1 MTKTLLQINVT
12 CNWGSTGRIAEE
24 IGQVAIKNGWRSY
37 IAFSR
42 GNPNSQSQ
50 LIRIGSKWDMYEHGI
65 ESRLLDNHG
74 MASRGA
80 TRKLIEQIETI
91 KPDIIHL
98 HNIHGYFINYQILF
112 DYLAKSGIPVVWTL
126 HDCWSFTGH
135 CSYFMVSNCYQWR
148 EGECGNCNHKMA
160 YPVSPLLNRS
170 HRNFIAKKKA
180 FTSVGNVTV
189 VAVSRWLEQLAEQSF
204 LGTHHVVCIYN
215 GVNVNVF
222 KPKDNKAEVKR
233 KLGIKQRYML
243 VGVAS
248 IWTSTKGLADFVK
261 LRAVLPDD
269 EYAIVLVGVDD
280 KQAKLLP
287 EGIMVMRRTN
297 NVAELADIYSAADVF
312 VNPTWQDN
320 FPTTN
325 LEALACGTPVVTYR
339 TGGSPEAV
347 DEKSGFV
354 VEQGDISGLAK
365 AVNTICSRGKNH
377 YSAACRQRA
386 LDHYDKDD
394 CFKDY
399 VKLYEL
405 LLLKN

>member
-1 MTKTLLQINVT
+1 MPGGGLHQETRAGARRLRNQ
-12 CNWGSTGRIAEE
+12 WGRADRS
-24 IGQVAIKNGWRSY
+24 GQLGY
-37 IAFSR
+37 IALLCRDGYADAQRF
-42 GNPNSQSQ
+42 GWQ
-50 LIRIGSKWDMYEHGI
+50 LG
-65 ESRLLDNHG
+65 
-74 MASRGA
+74 
-80 TRKLIEQIETI
+80 
-91 KPDIIHL
+91 
-98 HNIHGYFINYQILF
+98 
-112 DYLAKSGIPVVWTL
+112 
-126 HDCWSFTGH
+126 
-135 CSYFMVSNCYQWR
+135 
-148 EGECGNCNHKMA
+148 
-160 YPVSPLLNRS
+160 
-170 HRNFIAKKKA
+170 
-180 FTSVGNVTV
+180 
-189 VAVSRWLEQLAEQSF
+189 
-204 LGTHHVVCIYN
+204 
-215 GVNVNVF
+215 
-222 KPKDNKAEVKR
+222 
-233 KLGIKQRYML
+233 
-243 VGVAS
+243 
-248 IWTSTKGLADFVK
+248 
-261 LRAVLPDD
+261 AVLPAD
-269 EYAIVLVGVDD
+269 EYAIVLEGVDD